1 MFTIFH
7 THIGQDAAIIINNA
21 LLPNE
26 FFTPNYKHSL
36 SASTIHQMLEIVDKN
51 GQSAKF
57 SHIYQSSSH
66 PVPKRLFA
74 EIDDFSP
81 DFALV
86 DLNLTVHGKKF
97 TDWLNT
103 ENSIFSQNIVDFKT
117 FRSHRSRELTTTS
130 DGITSFRPSASMF
143 PAWFTQITCG
153 LTWVLHHNSFSP
165 PPLTHPQQKST
176 QNSISTPKR
185 PKSLKSGKTSQ
196 KPSFEWHSE
205 MSAKISEKSPKSP
218 KSGQNRALH
227 PQFLPQRSPTKPQ

>member
-1 MFTIFH
+1 MFKIAH
-7 THIGQDAAIIINNA
+7 THIGQGAAIIINNA

-26 FFTPNYKHSL
+26 FFTLNNKHSL

-51 GQSAKF
+51 GKSAKF
-57 SHIYQSSSH
+57 SHIYQSPSH
-66 PVPKRLFA
+66 PVPQRLFT

-130 DGITSFRPSASMF
+130 DGITSFRPSASMI
-143 PAWFTQITCG
+143 PA
-153 LTWVLHHNSFSP
+153 
-165 PPLTHPQQKST
+165 
-176 QNSISTPKR
+176 
-185 PKSLKSGKTSQ
+185 
-196 KPSFEWHSE
+196 
-205 MSAKISEKSPKSP
+205 
-218 KSGQNRALH
+218 
-227 PQFLPQRSPTKPQ
+227 